1 MVFET
6 CVYLGVGDNFMR
18 DTSKIGHPLFIIC
31 VLTLIMND
39 WYFKTTFHNSL
50 TGKLSDFAGLFAFP
64 YLLSVLYP
72 RHSNK
77 IHIGTVLI
85 FVLWK
90 SESSQPLIYIF
101 NSFKIPIKRTVD
113 FTDNIALVS
122 ILISYITLKSELSL
136 TMNPTIKKAF
146 MVVSCLSFI
155 ATTLPP
161 HTNRKFVNIDKEY
174 EFSFSKRELVSR
186 LNMVQLREVR
196 EINKLSGQV
205 DFDNETNVFHYQGR
219 TDTLALLLDYQKVND
234 QDTIEFKTSFA
245 EISIS
250 GNDSNSKLK
259 LLTVYKYVPAF
270 KDKDYR
276 DRAIKQFEKRI
287 IKKIKNYR

>member
-1 MVFET
+1 
-6 CVYLGVGDNFMR
+6 MR
-18 DTSKIGHPLFIIC
+18 DTNKIGHPLFIIC
-31 VLTLIMND
+31 VLTLILND

-72 RHSNK
+72 RHSYK
-77 IHIGTVLI
+77 IHIGTVLL
-85 FVLWK
+85 FVLLK
-90 SESSQPLIYIF
+90 SEFSQPIIDIF
-101 NSFKIPIKRTVD
+101 NSFKIPINRTVD

-122 ILISYITLKSELSL
+122 IFISHITLKSEFSL
-136 TMNPTIKKAF
+136 TIKPILKKAF
-146 MVVSCLSFI
+146 MVVSSLSFM

-186 LNMVQLREVR
+186 LNMVQIKEVR

-205 DFDNETNVFHYQGR
+205 DFDSETNIFHYQGR
-219 TDTLALLLDYQKVND
+219 TDTLAILLDFQKIND

-245 EISIS
+245 EILIS
-250 GNDSNSKLK
+250 GNETNSRLK
-259 LLTVYKYVPAF
+259 LLTVYKFVPTF

-276 DRAIKQFEKRI
+276 DKAIKQFEKKI
-287 IKKIKNYR
+287 VKKIKNYR

>member
-1 MVFET
+1 
-6 CVYLGVGDNFMR
+6 MR
-18 DTSKIGHPLFIIC
+18 DTNKIGHPLFIIC
-31 VLTLIMND
+31 VFTLILND
-39 WYFKTTFHNSL
+39 WYFKTAFHNSL

-64 YLLSVLYP
+64 YFLSVLYP

-77 IHIGTVLI
+77 IHIGTVLL

-90 SESSQPLIYIF
+90 SEFSQPLIDLF
-101 NSFKIPIKRTVD
+101 NSFKIPINRTID
-113 FTDNIALVS
+113 FTDYIALVS
-122 ILISYITLKSELSL
+122 IFISYITLKSEFSL
-136 TMNPTIKKAF
+136 TIKPILKKTF
-146 MVVSCLSFI
+146 MVVSCLSFM

-186 LNMVQLREVR
+186 LNMVQIKEVR
-196 EINKLSGQV
+196 EINKLNGQV
-205 DFDNETNVFHYQGR
+205 DFDSDKNVFHYQGR
-219 TDTLALLLDYQKVND
+219 TDTLAILLDYQKIND

-245 EISIS
+245 EILIS
-250 GNDSNSKLK
+250 GNETNSKLK
-259 LLTVYKYVPAF
+259 LLTLYKFVPTF

-276 DRAIKQFEKRI
+276 DKAIKQFEKRI